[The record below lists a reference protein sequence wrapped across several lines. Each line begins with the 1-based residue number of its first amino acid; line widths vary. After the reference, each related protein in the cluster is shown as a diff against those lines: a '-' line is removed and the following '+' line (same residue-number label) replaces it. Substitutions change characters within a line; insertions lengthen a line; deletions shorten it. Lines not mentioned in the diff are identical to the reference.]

1 MLRSDEKGKKSKTSP
16 EYLPKKY
23 HEIIEYHSQKP
34 YFAEPYRTL
43 RSNIHL
49 FNSHTPI
56 KTLLVTSSEP
66 AEGKTT
72 ILVNLAISFS
82 EEGKS
87 VLIIDS
93 DLRKPKIHKFFEI
106 ESYPGL
112 TEILLGSKKL
122 EEVIKNINTKL
133 NVIPSGFLPKD
144 PLKLFGTPM
153 MKDFVNSLKPK
164 FDVILFDS
172 PPIFSVNDAVLI
184 SKHIDGVLFVLN
196 SGSVKEGFAKKAKDR
211 LEKVK
216 ANVLGVVMNRF
227 EPRKHGY
234 SYNPYDSYYY
244 TDKENNKS

>member
-1 MLRSDEKGKKSKTSP
+1 MFRSNEKGKKSKTSP

-23 HEIIEYHSQKP
+23 QELIEYHSQKP

-43 RSNIHL
+43 RTNLHL
-49 FNSHTPI
+49 LNSHNPL

-122 EEVIKNINTKL
+122 EEVIKNINTNL

-144 PLKLFGTPM
+144 PLMLIGSPATKNFINDV
-153 MKDFVNSLKPK
+153 KSK
-164 FDVILFDS
+164 FDIVLFDS
-172 PPIFSVNDAVLI
+172 PPVLSGNDAILI
-184 SKHIDGVLFVLN
+184 SKHTDGVIFVLN
-196 SGSVKEGFAKKAKDR
+196 SGFVKEDIAKRAKER
-211 LEKVK
+211 FEKFKV
-216 ANVLGVVMNRF
+216 NVLGMVMNRF
-227 EPRKHGY
+227 DAKRHGY
-234 SYNPYDSYYY
+234 SYNPYDRYYY
-244 TDKENNKS
+244 ISR

>member
-1 MLRSDEKGKKSKTSP
+1 MFRSNEKGKKSKTSP

-23 HEIIEYHSQKP
+23 QELIEYHSQKP

-43 RSNIHL
+43 RTNLHL
-49 FNSHTPI
+49 LNSHNPL

-122 EEVIKNINTKL
+122 EEVIKNINTHF
-133 NVIPSGFLPKD
+133 NVIASGSLPKD
-144 PLKLFGTPM
+144 PLKLLGTPM

-172 PPIFSVNDAVLI
+172 PPVLSAADAVLI
-184 SKHIDGVLFVLN
+184 SKFVDGVIFVLN
-196 SGSVKEGFAKKAKDR
+196 SGFVKEDIVKRAKER
-211 LEKVK
+211 FEKFKV
-216 ANVLGVVMNRF
+216 NVLGMVMNRF
-227 EPRKHGY
+227 EPKKHGE
-234 SYNPYDSYYY
+234 SYNPYDRYYY
-244 TDKENNKS
+244 NSR

>member
-34 YFAEPYRTL
+34 YFSEPYRTL
-43 RSNIHL
+43 RTNLHL
-49 FNSHTPI
+49 LNSHNPL

-93 DLRKPKIHKFFEI
+93 DLRKPKIHEFFEI

-122 EEVIKNINTKL
+122 EEVIKNINANL

-144 PLKLFGTPM
+144 PLMLIGSPATKNFINDVKT
-153 MKDFVNSLKPK
+153 K
-164 FDVILFDS
+164 FDIVLFDS
-172 PPIFSVNDAVLI
+172 PPVLSGNDAILI
-184 SKHIDGVLFVLN
+184 SKHTDGVIFVLN
-196 SGSVKEGFAKKAKDR
+196 SGFVKEGSAKIARER

-216 ANVLGVVMNRF
+216 ANVLGIVMNRF
-227 EPRKHGY
+227 EPKKHGY
-234 SYNPYDSYYY
+234 SYNPYETYYY
-244 TDKENNKS
+244 HSK

>member
-1 MLRSDEKGKKSKTSP
+1 MFRSNEKGKKSKTSP

-23 HEIIEYHSQKP
+23 QELIEYHSQKP
-34 YFAEPYRTL
+34 HFAEPYRTL
-43 RSNIHL
+43 RTNLHL
-49 FNSHTPI
+49 LNSHNPL

-93 DLRKPKIHKFFEI
+93 DLRKPRIHKFFEI

-112 TEILLGSKKL
+112 TEILLGSKKF
-122 EEVIKNINTKL
+122 EEVIKNINTNL

-144 PLKLFGTPM
+144 PLMLIGSPATKNFINDV
-153 MKDFVNSLKPK
+153 KSK
-164 FDVILFDS
+164 FDIVLFDS
-172 PPIFSVNDAVLI
+172 PPVLSANDAVLI
-184 SKHIDGVLFVLN
+184 SKFVDGVIFVLN
-196 SGSVKEGFAKKAKDR
+196 SGFVKEDIVKRAKEK
-211 LEKVK
+211 LEKFKV
-216 ANVLGVVMNRF
+216 NVLGMVMNRF
-227 EPRKHGY
+227 DAKRHGY

-244 TDKENNKS
+244 ISG

>member
-1 MLRSDEKGKKSKTSP
+1 MLRSNEKGEKSKTSP

-43 RSNIHL
+43 RSNLHL

-56 KTLLVTSSEP
+56 KTLLVTSAEP

-93 DLRKPKIHKFFEI
+93 DLRKPKIHTLFEI
-106 ESYPGL
+106 EGHPGL
-112 TEILLGSKKL
+112 TDILSGSKKL
-122 EEVIKNINTKL
+122 EAVIKNINT
-133 NVIPSGFLPKD
+133 NFYVIPSGFLPKD
-144 PLKLFGTPM
+144 PLMLIGSPETNN
-153 MKDFVNSLKPK
+153 FVSDVKSK

-172 PPIFSVNDAVLI
+172 PPILSVNDAVLI

-216 ANVLGVVMNRF
+216 ANVLGLVMNRF
-227 EPRKHGY
+227 EPKKHGE
-234 SYNPYDSYYY
+234 SYNPYEKYYY
-244 TDKENNKS
+244 QFGK

>member
-1 MLRSDEKGKKSKTSP
+1 MFRSNEKGKKSKTSP

-23 HEIIEYHSQKP
+23 QEIIEYHSQKS

-43 RSNIHL
+43 RTNLHL

-112 TEILLGSKKL
+112 TEILLGSRKL
-122 EEVIKNINTKL
+122 EEVIKNINANL
-133 NVIPSGFLPKD
+133 NVIPSGFLPED
-144 PLKLFGTPM
+144 PLMLIGSPATKNFIN
-153 MKDFVNSLKPK
+153 DVISK
-164 FDVILFDS
+164 FDIVLFDS
-172 PPIFSVNDAVLI
+172 PPILSGNDAVLI

-211 LEKVK
+211 LEKFKV
-216 ANVLGVVMNRF
+216 NVLGMVMNRF
-227 EPRKHGY
+227 EPKKHGD
-234 SYNPYDSYYY
+234 SYNPYEAYYY
-244 TDKENNKS
+244 NFNEK

>member
-1 MLRSDEKGKKSKTSP
+1 MLRSSEKGKKSKTSP

-23 HEIIEYHSQKP
+23 HELIEYHSQKP

-43 RSNIHL
+43 RSNLHL

-93 DLRKPKIHKFFEI
+93 DLRKPKIHKFFET

-112 TEILLGSKKL
+112 TEILLGSKRI
-122 EEVIKNINTKL
+122 EEVVKNFNTNL
-133 NVIPSGFLPKD
+133 NVITSGSIPKD
-144 PLKLFGTPM
+144 PLKLFSVPV
-153 MKDFVNSLKPK
+153 MKDFVNNLKTK
-164 FDVILFDS
+164 FDVVLFD
-172 PPIFSVNDAVLI
+172 
-184 SKHIDGVLFVLN
+184 
-196 SGSVKEGFAKKAKDR
+196 
-211 LEKVK
+211 
-216 ANVLGVVMNRF
+216 
-227 EPRKHGY
+227 
-234 SYNPYDSYYY
+234 
-244 TDKENNKS
+244 

>member
-1 MLRSDEKGKKSKTSP
+1 MLRSSEKGKKSKTSP

-23 HEIIEYHSQKP
+23 QELIEYHSQKP

-43 RSNIHL
+43 RTNLHL
-49 FNSHTPI
+49 LNSHNPL

-112 TEILLGSKKL
+112 TEILLGSKKF
-122 EEVIKNINTKL
+122 EEVIKNLDTNF
-133 NVIPSGFLPKD
+133 NVIPCGSLPTD
-144 PLKLFGTPM
+144 PLKLFGTPV
-153 MKDFVNSLKPK
+153 MKDFVYSLKSK
-164 FDVILFDS
+164 F
-172 PPIFSVNDAVLI
+172 
-184 SKHIDGVLFVLN
+184 
-196 SGSVKEGFAKKAKDR
+196 
-211 LEKVK
+211 
-216 ANVLGVVMNRF
+216 
-227 EPRKHGY
+227 
-234 SYNPYDSYYY
+234 
-244 TDKENNKS
+244 

>member
-1 MLRSDEKGKKSKTSP
+1 MLRSSEKGEKSKTSP

-23 HEIIEYHSQKP
+23 QELIEYHSQKP
-34 YFAEPYRTL
+34 YFSEPYRTL
-43 RSNIHL
+43 RTNLHL
-49 FNSHTPI
+49 LNSHNPL

-93 DLRKPKIHKFFEI
+93 DLRKPRIHKFFEI

-122 EEVIKNINTKL
+122 EEVIINLNTHF
-133 NVIPSGFLPKD
+133 NVIASGSLPKD

-153 MKDFVNSLKPK
+153 MKDLVNSLKPK

-172 PPIFSVNDAVLI
+172 PPVLSADDAVLI
-184 SKHIDGVLFVLN
+184 SKFVDGVIFVLN
-196 SGSVKEGFAKKAKDR
+196 SGFVKEDIVKRAKER
-211 LEKVK
+211 FEKFKV
-216 ANVLGVVMNRF
+216 NVLGMVMNRF
-227 EPRKHGY
+227 DAKRHGY

-244 TDKENNKS
+244 ISG

>member
-34 YFAEPYRTL
+34 YFSEPYRTL
-43 RSNIHL
+43 RTNLHL
-49 FNSHTPI
+49 LNSHNPL

-122 EEVIKNINTKL
+122 EEVIINLNTHF
-133 NVIPSGFLPKD
+133 NVIASGSLPKD

-153 MKDFVNSLKPK
+153 MKDLVNSLKPK

-172 PPIFSVNDAVLI
+172 PPVLSADDAVLI
-184 SKHIDGVLFVLN
+184 SKFVDGVIFVLN
-196 SGSVKEGFAKKAKDR
+196 SGFVKEDIVKRAKEK
-211 LEKVK
+211 LEKFKV
-216 ANVLGVVMNRF
+216 NVLGMVMNRF
-227 EPRKHGY
+227 DAKRHGY
-234 SYNPYDSYYY
+234 SYNPYDRYYY
-244 TDKENNKS
+244 ISR

>member
-1 MLRSDEKGKKSKTSP
+1 MLRSSEKGEKSKTSP

-23 HEIIEYHSQKP
+23 QELIEYHSQKP
-34 YFAEPYRTL
+34 YFSEPYRTL
-43 RSNIHL
+43 RTNLHL
-49 FNSHTPI
+49 LNSHNPL

-122 EEVIKNINTKL
+122 EAVIKNINTHF
-133 NVIPSGFLPKD
+133 NVIASGSLPKD

-153 MKDFVNSLKPK
+153 MKDLVNSLKPK

-172 PPIFSVNDAVLI
+172 PPVLSADDAVLI
-184 SKHIDGVLFVLN
+184 SKFVDGVIFVLN
-196 SGSVKEGFAKKAKDR
+196 SGFVKEAIVKKAKAR
-211 LEKVK
+211 IEKFK
-216 ANVLGVVMNRF
+216 ANVLGIVMNRF
-227 EPRKHGY
+227 DAKRHGY
-234 SYNPYDSYYY
+234 SYNPYDRYYY
-244 TDKENNKS
+244 ISR

>member
-1 MLRSDEKGKKSKTSP
+1 MFRSNEKGKKSKTSP

-23 HEIIEYHSQKP
+23 QELIEYHSQKP

-43 RSNIHL
+43 RTNLHL
-49 FNSHTPI
+49 LNSHNPL

-122 EEVIKNINTKL
+122 EEVIKNINTHF
-133 NVIPSGFLPKD
+133 NVIVSGSLPKD
-144 PLKLFGTPM
+144 PLKLLGTPM

-172 PPIFSVNDAVLI
+172 PPVLSAADAVLI
-184 SKHIDGVLFVLN
+184 SKFVDGVIFVLN
-196 SGSVKEGFAKKAKDR
+196 SGFVKEDIVKRAKER
-211 LEKVK
+211 FEKFKV
-216 ANVLGVVMNRF
+216 NVLGMVMNRF
-227 EPRKHGY
+227 DAKKHGE
-234 SYNPYDSYYY
+234 SYNPYDRYYY
-244 TDKENNKS
+244 ISR

>member
-1 MLRSDEKGKKSKTSP
+1 MFRSNEKGKKSKTSP

-23 HEIIEYHSQKP
+23 QELIEYHSQKP

-43 RSNIHL
+43 RTNLHL
-49 FNSHTPI
+49 LNSHNPL

-122 EEVIKNINTKL
+122 EEVIKNINTHF
-133 NVIPSGFLPKD
+133 NVIASGSLPKD
-144 PLKLFGTPM
+144 PLKLLGTPM

-172 PPIFSVNDAVLI
+172 PPLLSAADAVLI
-184 SKHIDGVLFVLN
+184 SKFVDGVIFVLN
-196 SGSVKEGFAKKAKDR
+196 SGFVKEDIVKRAK
-211 LEKVK
+211 EKFEKFKV
-216 ANVLGVVMNRF
+216 NVLGMVMNRF
-227 EPRKHGY
+227 DAKRHGY
-234 SYNPYDSYYY
+234 SYNPYDNYYY
-244 TDKENNKS
+244 ISG

>member
-1 MLRSDEKGKKSKTSP
+1 MLRSYEKGKKPKMSP

-43 RSNIHL
+43 RSNLHL

-93 DLRKPKIHKFFEI
+93 DLRKPKIHTLFEI

-144 PLKLFGTPM
+144 PLMLIGSPVTKNFINDV
-153 MKDFVNSLKPK
+153 KSK
-164 FDVILFDS
+164 FDIVLFDS
-172 PPIFSVNDAVLI
+172 PPVLSGNDAILI
-184 SKHIDGVLFVLN
+184 SKHTDGVIFVLN
-196 SGSVKEGFAKKAKDR
+196 SGFVKEGLAKRAKDR

-234 SYNPYDSYYY
+234 SYNPCDSYYY

>member
-34 YFAEPYRTL
+34 YFSEPYRTL
-43 RSNIHL
+43 RTNLHL
-49 FNSHTPI
+49 LNSHNPL

-93 DLRKPKIHKFFEI
+93 DLRKPKIHEFFEI

-122 EEVIKNINTKL
+122 EEVIKNG
-133 NVIPSGFLPKD
+133 S
-144 PLKLFGTPM
+144 
-153 MKDFVNSLKPK
+153 
-164 FDVILFDS
+164 S
-172 PPIFSVNDAVLI
+172 PYRVGKN
-184 SKHIDGVLFVLN
+184 
-196 SGSVKEGFAKKAKDR
+196 EGKK
-211 LEKVK
+211 
-216 ANVLGVVMNRF
+216 
-227 EPRKHGY
+227 
-234 SYNPYDSYYY
+234 S
-244 TDKENNKS
+244 

>member
-1 MLRSDEKGKKSKTSP
+1 MLRSNEKGKKSKTSP

-23 HEIIEYHSQKP
+23 QELIEYHLQKP

-43 RSNIHL
+43 RTNLHL
-49 FNSHTPI
+49 LNSHNPL

-106 ESYPGL
+106 ESFPGL

-122 EEVIKNINTKL
+122 EEVIKNINTHF
-133 NVIPSGFLPKD
+133 NVIASGSLPKD
-144 PLKLFGTPM
+144 PLKLLGTPM
-153 MKDFVNSLKPK
+153 MKDLVNSLKPK

-172 PPIFSVNDAVLI
+172 PPVLSAADAVLI
-184 SKHIDGVLFVLN
+184 SKFVDGVIFVLN
-196 SGSVKEGFAKKAKDR
+196 SGFVKEDIVKRAKER
-211 LEKVK
+211 FEKFKV
-216 ANVLGVVMNRF
+216 NVLGMVMNRF
-227 EPRKHGY
+227 EPKKHGE
-234 SYNPYDSYYY
+234 SYNPYDRYYY
-244 TDKENNKS
+244 ISR

>member
-1 MLRSDEKGKKSKTSP
+1 MLRSNEKGKKSKTSP
-16 EYLPKKY
+16 EYLANKY

-43 RSNIHL
+43 RSNLHL

-112 TEILLGSKKL
+112 TDILSGSKKL
-122 EEVIKNINTKL
+122 EAVIKNINT
-133 NVIPSGFLPKD
+133 NFYVIPSGFLPKD
-144 PLKLFGTPM
+144 PLVLIGSPETNN
-153 MKDFVNSLKPK
+153 FVSDVKSK

-172 PPIFSVNDAVLI
+172 PPILSVNDAILI
-184 SKHIDGVLFVLN
+184 SKFTDGVIFVLN
-196 SGSVKEGFAKKAKDR
+196 SGFVEEESAKMAKGR
-211 LEKVK
+211 LEKIK
-216 ANVLGVVMNRF
+216 ANVLGIVMNRF
-227 EPRKHGY
+227 EPKKHGY
-234 SYNPYDSYYY
+234 SYNPYETYYY
-244 TDKENNKS
+244 QAQ